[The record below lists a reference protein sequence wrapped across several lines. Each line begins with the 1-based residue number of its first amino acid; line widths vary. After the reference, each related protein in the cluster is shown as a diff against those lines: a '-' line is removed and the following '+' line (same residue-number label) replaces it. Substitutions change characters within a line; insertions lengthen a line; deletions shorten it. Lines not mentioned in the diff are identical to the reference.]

1 MADKAGAGFLACH
14 ECGQT
19 LLFVAEIP
27 DLGLCPQSGIFKCMA
42 CARIVVVKNEALS
55 KQAEL
60 LADSGSFDPIDQ
72 R

>member
-27 DLGLCPQSGIFKCMA
+27 DLGLCPHSGIFKCMA
-42 CARIVVVKNEALS
+42 CARIVVVKNKALS
-55 KQAEL
+55 KQAGL
-60 LADSGSFDPIDQ
+60 LADSGSLDPFDQ